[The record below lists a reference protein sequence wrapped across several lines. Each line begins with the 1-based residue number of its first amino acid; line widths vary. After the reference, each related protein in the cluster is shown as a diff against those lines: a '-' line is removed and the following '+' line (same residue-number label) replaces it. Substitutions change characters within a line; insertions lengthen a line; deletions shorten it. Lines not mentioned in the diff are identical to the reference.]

1 MFHHS
6 KSETVKGTV
15 TVSVAPSGT
24 GSMVSAQGDP
34 AAAAR
39 VMAVLQQRLGGG

>member
-15 TVSVAPSGT
+15 TVSVAPSGA
-24 GSMVSAQGDP
+24 GSVVTASGNAD
-34 AAAAR
+34 AAAR
-39 VMAVLQQRLGGG
+39 VMTVLQQRLGGG